1 MVLADFSTHDF
12 ELVATIL
19 SDPRM
24 MDELGGVFPPEKIE
38 KAQRHYLASA
48 ESEEGWAFTI
58 RPSEGAEAAGLAFL
72 WDRPWRDD
80 VITEIVCQV
89 VPAYQRRGLAAEAA
103 LAVIARARAERRCQE
118 IHAFPPE
125 ASAAASAL
133 CAKLKFAKLD
143 RCDADFAGA
152 RLRARHWRLDLF
164 PS

>member
-1 MVLADFSTHDF
+1 MVLENFATFDF
-12 ELVATIL
+12 ELVEKIL

-38 KAQRHYLASA
+38 KAQRHYLASS
-48 ESEEGWAFTI
+48 ESEEGWVFTI

-89 VPAYQRRGLAAEAA
+89 LPAYQRRGLAADAA
-103 LAVIARARAERRCQE
+103 RAVVARARLERRCKS
-118 IHAFPPE
+118 IHAFPPD

-133 CAKLKFAKLD
+133 CAKLGFAKLD
-143 RCDADFAGA
+143 KCEVDFAGA
-152 RLRARHWRLDLF
+152 RLRCRHWQLDL
-164 PS
+164 